1 MVEMSQEL
9 LLQTKIDDLVASGKP
24 EDLLSAAEVAMFDL
38 RDSKQAFALFVKAEE
53 AGDARAHNA
62 LALLYRNG
70 TGVESSDDKAKEEV
84 RKGAEAKDIDA
95 LVTTLMWIRS
105 GYLQPT
111 DENEDALLVYEIES
125 HSGYAELDDATK
137 AKIKAQPS
145 QAEAVEEE
153 GLDEATKR
161 WVVGYYILAAVLA
174 IAGTVI
180 TIVAAIQ
187 IKQPAWYALLAF
199 FGPMFV
205 YMMVPLLVKK
215 HRYNETLFKIALGIG
230 GLYVVA
236 ILVAAIAWYFAKS

>member
-38 RDSKQAFALFVKAEE
+38 RDSKQAFALFVKAAE

-70 TGVESSDDKAKEEV
+70 TGVESNDDKAKEEV

-95 LVTTLMWIRS
+95 MVTALNWIRS
-105 GYLQPT
+105 GYLEPL

-125 HSGYAELDDATK
+125 HPGYAELDDATK
-137 AKIKAQPS
+137 AKIKEGPKI
-145 QAEAVEEE
+145 EE
-153 GLDEATKR
+153 GPEEIDEATKK
-161 WVVGYYILAAVLA
+161 WIVGYYIMATLLS
-174 IAGTVI
+174 ITGTVLSI
-180 TIVAAIQ
+180 IASIQ
-187 IKQPAWYALLAF
+187 LKQPAWFALLAF
-199 FGPMFV
+199 FGAMFV
-205 YMMVPLLVKK
+205 FMLLPLVSKK
-215 HRYNETLFKIALGIG
+215 FRYSEIYFKVALGVG

-236 ILVAAIAWYFAKS
+236 IVVSAVAWYFAKG